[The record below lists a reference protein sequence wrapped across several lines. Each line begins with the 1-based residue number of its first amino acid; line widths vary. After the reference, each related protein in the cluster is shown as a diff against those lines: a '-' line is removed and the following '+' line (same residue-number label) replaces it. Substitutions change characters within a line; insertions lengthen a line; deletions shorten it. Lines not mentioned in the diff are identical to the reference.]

1 MIALGQISLMHLYG
15 DAPSLPAIVVA
26 SGAVDDGRAQPESPR
41 VLRRLQLLRRW
52 SHEQVIEVF
61 PGSA

>member
-26 SGAVDDGRAQPESPR
+26 SGAVDDGRAQPARQLPAPPKAALTPHRPR
-41 VLRRLQLLRRW
+41 E
-52 SHEQVIEVF
+52 HK
-61 PGSA
+61 P